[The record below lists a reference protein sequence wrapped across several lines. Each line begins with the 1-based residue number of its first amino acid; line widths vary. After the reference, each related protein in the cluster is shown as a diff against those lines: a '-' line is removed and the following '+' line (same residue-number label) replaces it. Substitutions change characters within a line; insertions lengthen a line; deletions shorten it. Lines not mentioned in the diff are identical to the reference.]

1 MKKGWALSGNKA
13 LINFTQNYYT
23 SREEVIDSEGFR
35 SVLEHYLTSCKKRNS
50 KTYTFIVHLTKEDH
64 LDLIIS
70 ELIKVS
76 KLLLIMDSKAISENF
91 VEYRDIYENRVM
103 VRKFIEEVY
112 TFWRNLERYAI
123 MHVTDQTSGF
133 LNTTF
138 IESKAQFD
146 KLIIGLYRKI
156 SNNTTIDK
164 PTVYRQLA
172 AGANVA
178 MVVYDAVWPIF
189 SGYEILS
196 DIPFVKEIVLQAPFI
211 TYPKF
216 NTRDGYFVP
225 LEINPLKRCGI
236 NADKF
241 FAFPIYVG
249 DLLGYIFV
257 ERDYLTHGV
266 SLANLFKIPTE
277 AEISGL
283 KPDLIVI
290 FGGEDHR
297 DELVS
302 GYFEDEENDVMVGYI
317 SAHERHDYFGYM
329 KKIILTLNNLVNIK
343 KHRLPIHGAMVKVEL
358 NSGKAANVV
367 IVGDSGA
374 GKSES
379 IEALRTLAFESISEM
394 TIIFDDMG
402 TFVLENDR
410 VMAYGTEIG
419 AFVRLDD
426 LEAGYAFKELDRSV
440 FMNPDKINARL
451 ITPVSSYLD
460 IMQGLEVD
468 LLLYA
473 NNYDAISDGEVITV
487 FNDIEKAK
495 KVFIEGQRMAKGTTS
510 ESGLSKSF
518 FANPFGPYQKQDET
532 LLLIDEFFD
541 KLKSNNIVVGQIK
554 TQLGIA
560 GMEKQGPMIAATAL
574 LEKIN
579 KKWGRVYE
587 NI

>member
-1 MKKGWALSGNKA
+1 
-13 LINFTQNYYT
+13 
-23 SREEVIDSEGFR
+23 
-35 SVLEHYLTSCKKRNS
+35 
-50 KTYTFIVHLTKEDH
+50 
-64 LDLIIS
+64 
-70 ELIKVS
+70 
-76 KLLLIMDSKAISENF
+76 MDSKAISENF

-473 NNYDAISDGEVITV
+473 NNYEVISDGEVITV

-518 FANPFGPYQKQDET
+518 FANPFGPYQKQAET

-579 KKWGRVYE
+579 KK
-587 NI
+587 